1 MLLSPSLRKIVL
13 TAHVTSSV
21 GWLGAVAGFLA
32 LAIAGLTSQ
41 DSQTMRA
48 AYISMDLTTWFVIV
62 PLALASLLTGIASS
76 LGTRWGLFRYYWVLV
91 KLLITS
97 FATVVL
103 WVHLQPIQLLA
114 AAATRTGIL
123 GADLHQSQILMVV
136 ASTAALVA
144 LLVLTTVSVYKP
156 RGMTPHGVRKQLG

>member
-1 MLLSPSLRKIVL
+1 
-13 TAHVTSSV
+13 
-21 GWLGAVAGFLA
+21 
-32 LAIAGLTSQ
+32 
-41 DSQTMRA
+41 
-48 AYISMDLTTWFVIV
+48 LTTWFVIV

-76 LGTRWGLFRYYWVLV
+76 LGTRWGLSRYYWVLV

-97 FATVVL
+97 FATVVM

-123 GADLHQSQILMVV
+123 GADLHQSRTLLVV
-136 ASTAALVA
+136 ASSAALVA

-156 RGMTPHGVRKQLG
+156 RGMTPHGARKHSGNVRTSDPTRA